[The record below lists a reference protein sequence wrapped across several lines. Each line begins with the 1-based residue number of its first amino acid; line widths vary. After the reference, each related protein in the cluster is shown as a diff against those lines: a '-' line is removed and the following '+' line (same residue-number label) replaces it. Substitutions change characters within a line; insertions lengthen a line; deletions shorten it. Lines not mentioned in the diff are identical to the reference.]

1 MAFLPDAGIET
12 IDDKLKTVLK
22 LRSATVNDIP
32 VLMHMAR
39 ALAEQQG
46 LTPLMTAAAAGW
58 RRDLGKAFDATVA
71 AIKNKPV
78 GMALTVCMPLPGAT
92 ARMTELVGLYVAPPF
107 RRRGIGTAL
116 VRHVLAEARNNKV
129 ACVRLTVA
137 KDNDMAIATYLR
149 NGFKSTEFEILIA
162 PFASFAAA
170 TKV

>member
-1 MAFLPDAGIET
+1 MAFLPDAGIDT
-12 IDDKLKTVLK
+12 IEEKLKTVLK

-46 LTPLMTAAAAGW
+46 LAPLMTATAADW
-58 RRDLGKAFDATVA
+58 RCDLGQAFDATVA

-78 GMALTVCMPLPGAT
+78 GMALTVCMPFPGG

-116 VRHVLAEARNNKV
+116 LRHVLAEARNNKV
-129 ACVRLTVA
+129 AGVRLTVA
-137 KDNDMAIATYLR
+137 KDNDVAIATYLR
-149 NGFKSTEFEILIA
+149 NGFKSTEFEVLVA

-170 TKV
+170 TKG